1 MKKKK
6 IKQKIL
12 YAKYLEEHK
21 EELEKKQIEE
31 KLQEPVIVKKMTSGA
46 KLLQV
51 LYDGTVML
59 LKISGVGIVLILLS
73 LAVTVL
79 VNAPLREYVF
89 RYFGIG

>member
-59 LKISGVGIVLILLS
+59 LKISGILLVLILLS

-79 VNAPLREYVF
+79 ANTPLREYVLE
-89 RYFGIG
+89 YLGVM

>member
-59 LKISGVGIVLILLS
+59 LKISGILLVLILLS

-79 VNAPLREYVF
+79 ANTPLREYVLEYL
-89 RYFGIG
+89 RVM

>member
-31 KLQEPVIVKKMTSGA
+31 KLQEPVVVKKMTSGA

-51 LYDGTVML
+51 LYDGTIAL
-59 LKISGVGIVLILLS
+59 LKILGVGIILILLS

-79 VNAPLREYVF
+79 VNTPLREYVF